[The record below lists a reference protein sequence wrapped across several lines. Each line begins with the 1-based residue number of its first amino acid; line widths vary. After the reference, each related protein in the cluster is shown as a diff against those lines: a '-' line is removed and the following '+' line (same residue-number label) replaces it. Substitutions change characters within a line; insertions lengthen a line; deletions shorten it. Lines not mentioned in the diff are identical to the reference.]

1 MNTEAKDLLLDWHKQ
16 VSEFGKGHYKSATS
30 CRVFNYALG
39 IPLVLITTFIATEF
53 FANLKIMDGFSESP
67 TIENMKNPIFM
78 IVSFFTIIA
87 PILAALQSFLRFPER
102 ANQHRQAAIEFGKL
116 EKEIDKTIVF
126 PPKTDDEIKE
136 KVEQIQSEEA
146 RISSEAPSVG
156 KISLKKAKKAILK
169 ERLKTNT

>member
-53 FANLKIMDGFSESP
+53 FVKLETFANTPEP
-67 TIENMKNPIFM
+67 QTIQDMWSALYIT
-78 IVSFFTIIA
+78 VAFFTIVA

-102 ANQHRQAAIEFGKL
+102 ASQHRQAAIEFGKL

-146 RISSEAPSVG
+146 SISSAAPSIG
-156 KISLKKAKKAILK
+156 KYSLRKARRSILK
-169 ERLKTNT
+169 EGLKTKT